1 MSLAER
7 SGENPDNLGAEL
19 LELTA
24 KAHQHSSTITEV
36 TEQIQNLTQDSV
48 MAMQFEDIVTQMMGR
63 ISQKMLD
70 VGKYLHNFL
79 QLHHDRDQHD
89 GLQRFKIR
97 IERLTLLLSERQAN
111 IHSQSAIKNE
121 VETSVVDLF

>member
-24 KAHQHSSTITEV
+24 KAHQHSSIITEV

-48 MAMQFEDIVTQMMGR
+48 MAMQFEDIVTQMMGK

-70 VGKYLHNFL
+70 VGCWMLEN
-79 QLHHDRDQHD
+79 
-89 GLQRFKIR
+89 
-97 IERLTLLLSERQAN
+97 T
-111 IHSQSAIKNE
+111 
-121 VETSVVDLF
+121 